1 MNPEENII
9 NLNIIIMRLTMVV
22 IYHTEKKDNI
32 GTIQW
37 TGDMKIVEEE
47 EEDTKEKNFSLREN
61 MKATTTIKEEIDSSH
76 L

>member
-1 MNPEENII
+1 
-9 NLNIIIMRLTMVV
+9 
-22 IYHTEKKDNI
+22 
-32 GTIQW
+32 
-37 TGDMKIVEEE
+37 MKIVEEE